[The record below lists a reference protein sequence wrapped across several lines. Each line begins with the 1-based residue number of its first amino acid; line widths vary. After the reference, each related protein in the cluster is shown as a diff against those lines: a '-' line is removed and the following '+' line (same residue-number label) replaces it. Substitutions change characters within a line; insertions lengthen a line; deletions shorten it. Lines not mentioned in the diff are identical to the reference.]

1 MEGNFVLLGTFLTT
15 GEMYATS
22 IWRVDAAKLPTMDRA
37 YPTSKSNLIK
47 MTILKL
53 RKPSK
58 SIVVLCLDVR
68 IRDQFLYDESFQET
82 STLV

>member
-1 MEGNFVLLGTFLTT
+1 
-15 GEMYATS
+15 MYATS
-22 IWRVDAAKLPTMDRA
+22 IWVDAAKHPTMYRA
-37 YPTSKSNLIK
+37 DPTSKSNLIK

-68 IRDQFLYDESFQET
+68 TQDQFLYDESFQET